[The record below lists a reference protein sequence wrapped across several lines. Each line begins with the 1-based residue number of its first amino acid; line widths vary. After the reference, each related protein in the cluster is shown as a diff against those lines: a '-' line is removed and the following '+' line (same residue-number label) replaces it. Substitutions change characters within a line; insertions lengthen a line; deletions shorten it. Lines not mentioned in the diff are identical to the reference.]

1 MNRLTSG
8 MVPLFAL
15 LLVAGC
21 STEPTDDLR
30 NGATRIEAAPSQL
43 FLELGATKTVDV
55 SAVDDQ
61 GNQISSAYEVT
72 NVGSGITVRRDSSF
86 LPIFVNDT
94 VLDPP
99 AEAPI
104 FRFIVTSTAY
114 GATSFTVSADGKDVT
129 IPVQVT
135 PVVAIDATFSDTTPA
150 LGDIITVTAPAGQ
163 TFTQTAV
170 LQLPGAPDSL
180 NPRIV
185 ERDPAGAFIRFL
197 APPNVNAPVTISEVV
212 STSAPTLVL
221 HPATQALLTT
231 PLIDTVDVTF
241 STATPTLG
249 QTVTATIQNPLI
261 KFRPDVASTGR
272 VRFGI
277 NFPGQLNGPLLGP
290 DTTHLRTGAGP
301 QAVVL
306 AADSSSLTFSA
317 PPNAA
322 GPASVV
328 SFVFPGGFS
337 LSLPTRTGITS
348 PNIGTTIN
356 ATFSNPTPPAVTPVT
371 ITAPAGFKFAPL
383 AGDTVKIGG
392 QIAIKQAVAVDGST
406 ITVVPIPGTS
416 GIAEITG
423 VLPTAAAQFTLTLP
437 TINQVAVPAI
447 VPLEGTD
454 ELATA
459 PDLTPNLPT
468 AGNSF
473 VLNDAGAFDGPGDCC
488 FDFTARF
495 YKFTITAPT
504 TLTFTLDWFQG
515 QDLGVYITESDGV
528 TVIDAG
534 DNGGEGAAGHPETVT
549 VAFAPGTYFAA
560 IPNFSTSNPS
570 FFQLKLSNP

>member
-8 MVPLFAL
+8 MVSLIAL

-21 STEPTDDLR
+21 TTEPTDDLR
-30 NGATRIEAAPSQL
+30 KGASRIDAAPTQL
-43 FLELGATKTVDV
+43 FLELGASKTVDV

-61 GNQISSAYEVT
+61 GNQISSTYEVT
-72 NVGSGITVRRDSSF
+72 SVGSGITVRRDSTF
-86 LPIFVNDT
+86 LPIFVNDST
-94 VLDPP
+94 LAVPP
-99 AEAPI
+99 EGPI
-104 FRFIVTSTAY
+104 FRFVVTATAY
-114 GATSFTVSADGKDVT
+114 GATSFTVSADGKDVV

-150 LGDIITVTAPAGQ
+150 LGDTITVTAPAGNI
-163 TFTQTAV
+163 FTQTAV

-180 NPRIV
+180 NPLIV
-185 ERDPAGAFIRFL
+185 ERDPAGGFIRFI
-197 APPNVNAPVTISEVV
+197 APPNVNAPVTITEVV
-212 STSAPTLVL
+212 SASAPTLTL
-221 HPATQALLTT
+221 HPATQALLVT

-261 KFRPDVASTGR
+261 KFRPDLASTCR

-277 NFPGQLNGPLLGP
+277 SFPGQLPGPLLGP
-290 DTTHLRTGAGP
+290 DSLHLKPGSGP
-301 QAVVL
+301 QAVVVF
-306 AADSSSLTFSA
+306 ADSSSLTFQA
-317 PPNAA
+317 PPNAD
-322 GPASVV
+322 GPASVT

-348 PNIGTTIN
+348 TNIGTTVN

-392 QIAIKQAVAVDGST
+392 QITVNQAVAVDGST

-423 VLPTAAAQFTLTLP
+423 VLPTAAPQFTLTLP
-437 TINQVAVPAI
+437 TIDQVTVPAI
-447 VPLEGTD
+447 VPLEGTED
-454 ELATA
+454 PATA
-459 PDLTPNLPT
+459 PELTIPT

-488 FDFTARF
+488 FGFTARY
-495 YKFTITAPT
+495 YKLTITAPT

-515 QDLGVYITESDGV
+515 QDLGAYILESDAV
-528 TVIDAG
+528 TIIDAG
-534 DNGGEGAAGHPETVT
+534 DCCGEGPTGHPETVT
-549 VAFAPGTYFAA
+549 VPFTPGTYFVA
-560 IPNFSTSNPS
+560 IPNFSATIPS
-570 FFQLKLSNP
+570 FFQLTLHNP

>member
-8 MVPLFAL
+8 MVSLIAL

-21 STEPTDDLR
+21 TTEPTDDLR
-30 NGATRIEAAPSQL
+30 KGASRIDAAPTQL
-43 FLELGATKTVDV
+43 FLELGASKTVDV

-61 GNQISSAYEVT
+61 GNQISSTYEVT
-72 NVGSGITVRRDSSF
+72 SVGSGITVRRDSTF
-86 LPIFVNDT
+86 LPIFVNDST
-94 VLDPP
+94 LAVPP
-99 AEAPI
+99 EAPI
-104 FRFIVTSTAY
+104 FRFVVTATAY
-114 GATSFTVSADGKDVT
+114 GATSFTVSAEGKDVV

-150 LGDIITVTAPAGQ
+150 LGDTITVTAPAGNI
-163 TFTQTAV
+163 FTQTAV
-170 LQLPGAPDSL
+170 LHLPGAPDSL
-180 NPRIV
+180 NPLIV
-185 ERDPAGAFIRFL
+185 ERDPAGGFIRFL
-197 APPNVNAPVTISEVV
+197 APPNVNAPVTITEVV
-212 STSAPTLVL
+212 SASAPTLTL
-221 HPATQALLTT
+221 HPATQALLVT

-261 KFRPDVASTGR
+261 KFRPDLASTGR

-277 NFPGQLNGPLLGP
+277 SFPGQLPGPLLGP
-290 DTTHLRTGAGP
+290 DSLHLKPGAGP
-301 QAVVL
+301 QAVVV
-306 AADSSSLTFSA
+306 AADSSSLTFQA
-317 PPNAA
+317 PPNAD
-322 GPASVV
+322 GPASVT

-348 PNIGTTIN
+348 PNIGTTVN

-383 AGDTVKIGG
+383 AGDTVKVGG
-392 QIAIKQAVAVDGST
+392 QITIKQAVAVDGST

-423 VLPTAAAQFTLTLP
+423 VLPTLAPQFTLTLP
-437 TINQVAVPAI
+437 TINQVTVPAI

-454 ELATA
+454 DPATA
-459 PDLTPNLPT
+459 PELTIPT

-488 FDFTARF
+488 FDFTARY
-495 YKFTITAPT
+495 YKLTITAPT

-515 QDLGVYITESDGV
+515 QDLGVYITEADAV

-534 DNGGEGAAGHPETVT
+534 DSFGEGAGGHPETVT
-549 VAFAPGTYFAA
+549 VAFTPGTYYAA
-560 IPNFSTSNPS
+560 IPNFSTTIPS
-570 FFQLKLSNP
+570 FFQLTLHNP